1 MNDLHDNEGVK
12 REFYFLNRPEIP
24 KSDDKFS
31 SLSVDCVRLKS
42 LSDVG
47 DGFGYGRTR
56 FYQWCRGRGFLTLM
70 NAPSPEM
77 ISRGYMVTGLSESG
91 YPRVYVTEAGFNYV
105 GGVFQDDIK
114 KRMIKF

>member
-1 MNDLHDNEGVK
+1 MNK
-12 REFYFLNRPEIP
+12 PEIP
-24 KSDDKFS
+24 KNNDKTS
-31 SLSVDCVRLKS
+31 SLSVDYVRFKN

-47 DGFGYGRTR
+47 DEFGYGRTR

-77 ISRGYMVTGLSESG
+77 ISRGYMVTGLSETG
-91 YPRVYVTEAGFNYV
+91 YPRVYVTEDGFNYV
-105 GGVFQDDIK
+105 GGIFQDDIN